1 LSLHG
6 WAALALV
13 FAVPALE
20 ASAFVGF
27 VFPGEI
33 AVILG
38 GVLAF
43 EHRISLPAAIGA
55 AVGGAVV
62 GDSIGYLIGR
72 LWGRRL
78 LRGTLGRLPVIRHHL
93 EGSLDRAQAFV
104 RRRRGS
110 AVFFGRFTAALRV
123 LVPGLAGMSEIHF
136 PTFLA
141 FNAAGGI
148 LWGSGFVL
156 IGYLAGEGWRHVEGV
171 AGRAGLILLGLVVI
185 GLVAGRLVRHADRV
199 HLFADRLAATRPLTW
214 VRRRFPR
221 QLSWIRR
228 RVDPGRP
235 SGFWLT
241 FTVAAGALSAW
252 AFAGLTQ
259 DVISHDEMAR
269 VDPHV
274 ETFVVAHRTGAITA
288 AMKVVTWFG
297 STAVLIPAGVALAA
311 YFVLRR
317 RDWRPAVL
325 LGVLLGGAVALYD
338 IVKPAVDRARPPM
351 RAWIGRYSGAAFPS
365 GHATQSLAFFA
376 AAALILG
383 RGRSVKPKAWLWV
396 GAAAIVVA
404 VGASRLYLGAHWLS
418 DVLGGWALGGAWLAL
433 VVGITL
439 ARSGGGPSV
448 RASGVGD
455 HREPGHVFEP
465 AEDEA
470 GPPPAG
476 PLDVP

>member
-1 LSLHG
+1 MSPGPVLANITDAILHLHG

-199 HLFADRLAATRPLTW
+199 HLFADRLAATRPLTGAAGGCERGSAVTPARPSPQVTPPRVSRSSRPRRSSSGEAVRSSQRPGCGWGPPQSSWRWGLPAYTW
-214 VRRRFPR
+214 VLIGSPMSWAVGRWAGPGSP
-221 QLSWIRR
+221 LSW
-228 RVDPGRP
+228 G
-235 SGFWLT
+235 
-241 FTVAAGALSAW
+241 
-252 AFAGLTQ
+252 
-259 DVISHDEMAR
+259 
-269 VDPHV
+269 
-274 ETFVVAHRTGAITA
+274 
-288 AMKVVTWFG
+288 
-297 STAVLIPAGVALAA
+297 
-311 YFVLRR
+311 
-317 RDWRPAVL
+317 
-325 LGVLLGGAVALYD
+325 
-338 IVKPAVDRARPPM
+338 
-351 RAWIGRYSGAAFPS
+351 
-365 GHATQSLAFFA
+365 
-376 AAALILG
+376 
-383 RGRSVKPKAWLWV
+383 
-396 GAAAIVVA
+396 
-404 VGASRLYLGAHWLS
+404 
-418 DVLGGWALGGAWLAL
+418 
-433 VVGITL
+433 
-439 ARSGGGPSV
+439 
-448 RASGVGD
+448 
-455 HREPGHVFEP
+455 
-465 AEDEA
+465 
-470 GPPPAG
+470 
-476 PLDVP
+476 

>member
-1 LSLHG
+1 MSPGAVLASITDAILHLHG

-156 IGYLAGEGWRHVEGV
+156 LGYAAGASYRRVERIAGKIGLVLLGLIVI
-171 AGRAGLILLGLVVI
+171 GLILN
-185 GLVAGRLVRHADRV
+185 RLARRS
-199 HLFADRLAATRPLTW
+199 DRLHALGDGLAGTPPFAW
-214 VRRRFPR
+214 IRRRFPG
-221 QLSWIRR
+221 QVAWTRR
-228 RVDPGRP
+228 RLDPASP
-235 SGFWLT
+235 AGFWLT
-241 FTVAAGALSAW
+241 FTVAAGAVAAW
-252 AFAGLTQ
+252 AFG
-259 DVISHDEMAR
+259 
-269 VDPHV
+269 
-274 ETFVVAHRTGAITA
+274 
-288 AMKVVTWFG
+288 
-297 STAVLIPAGVALAA
+297 
-311 YFVLRR
+311 
-317 RDWRPAVL
+317 
-325 LGVLLGGAVALYD
+325 
-338 IVKPAVDRARPPM
+338 
-351 RAWIGRYSGAAFPS
+351 
-365 GHATQSLAFFA
+365 
-376 AAALILG
+376 
-383 RGRSVKPKAWLWV
+383 
-396 GAAAIVVA
+396 
-404 VGASRLYLGAHWLS
+404 
-418 DVLGGWALGGAWLAL
+418 
-433 VVGITL
+433 
-439 ARSGGGPSV
+439 
-448 RASGVGD
+448 
-455 HREPGHVFEP
+455 
-465 AEDEA
+465 
-470 GPPPAG
+470 
-476 PLDVP
+476 